1 LALFALY
8 HLKNTFDCFDDQM
21 NAIDARL
28 TLVIGGRV
36 VMTALV

>member
-21 NAIDARL
+21 NTIDARL
-28 TLVIGGRV
+28 TLVIGG
-36 VMTALV
+36 TLGKSALV